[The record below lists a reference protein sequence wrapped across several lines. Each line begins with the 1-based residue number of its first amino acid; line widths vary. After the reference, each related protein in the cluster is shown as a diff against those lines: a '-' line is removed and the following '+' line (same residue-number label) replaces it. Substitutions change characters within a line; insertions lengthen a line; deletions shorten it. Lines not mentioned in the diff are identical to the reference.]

1 MSQKG
6 TGIRLFFSY
15 FPIPALGPFDADT
28 VFSYLLYATA
38 GKP

>member
-15 FPIPALGPFDADT
+15 FPIGPYGPQGADT
-28 VFSYLLYATA
+28 LFSYLLYAA
-38 GKP
+38 ARKP